1 MIEGTC
7 EIFMSLWKILRDCF
21 FFLPKLTHEEE
32 EAERRELQKLLSD
45 DKPSKESVR
54 NIRQHL
60 YYHVHIFSSFYLLHC
75 WYDSPY

>member
-1 MIEGTC
+1 M
-7 EIFMSLWKILRDCF
+7 F
-21 FFLPKLTHEEE
+21 FFLPQLTHEEE

-60 YYHVHIFSSFYLLHC
+60 YYYNHFLFILWIVLLIRFALLAT
-75 WYDSPY
+75 

>member
-1 MIEGTC
+1 
-7 EIFMSLWKILRDCF
+7 MSLWKIFTWLL
-21 FFLPKLTHEEE
+21 FFLPQLTHEEE

-60 YYHVHIFSSFYLLHC
+60 YYYINFLFILWIVLLIRFALLAT
-75 WYDSPY
+75 